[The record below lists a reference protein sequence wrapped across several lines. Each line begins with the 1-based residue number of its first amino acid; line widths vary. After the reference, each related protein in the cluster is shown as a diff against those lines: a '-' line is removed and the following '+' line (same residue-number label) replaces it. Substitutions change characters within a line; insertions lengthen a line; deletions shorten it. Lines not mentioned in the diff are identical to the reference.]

1 MILQAC
7 LNGSRDRREHPG
19 LPVTAAELAA
29 AAREAVAAGAVDLHV
44 HPKDA
49 AGADTLDPVAVAEA
63 VERVRAA
70 VPGVPVGVTTG
81 AWAAPDPRIRA
92 ALVRSWTVL
101 PDHASVNWHEEGAD
115 EVAAA
120 LAERGVA
127 VEAGLFSGTDAV
139 ARFRASP
146 RAGSVLRILAEV
158 TDTDPGTAERS
169 ARALLDDIGTDPPA
183 PVLLHGEDGGA
194 WPVLRLA
201 LRQGLSTRVGL
212 EDVLHLP
219 DGSPAPG
226 NAALIRAAAAGVAA
240 AVGTAACGRRRRGVP
255 GTGG

>member
-19 LPVTAAELAA
+19 LPVTAAELAE

-49 AGADTLDPVAVAEA
+49 TGADTLDPEAVADT
-63 VERVRAA
+63 VSRIRAA

-92 ALVRSWTVL
+92 ELVRSWTVL
-101 PDHASVNWHEEGAD
+101 PDHASVNWHEDGAD
-115 EVAAA
+115 LVAAA

-127 VEAGLFSGTDAV
+127 IEAGLFSGTDAV
-139 ARFRASP
+139 TRFRASP
-146 RAGSVLRILAEV
+146 FAGAALRILAEV
-158 TDTDPGTAERS
+158 TEPDPTTAETT
-169 ARALLDDIGTDPPA
+169 ARALLTALGPDLPA

-201 LRQGLSTRVGL
+201 LRRGLSARVGL
-212 EDVLHLP
+212 EDTLHLP
-219 DGSPAPG
+219 DGAPAPG
-226 NAALIRAAAAGVAA
+226 NAALTRAAASVAEA
-240 AVGTAACGRRRRGVP
+240 DGGRRCGGVDERG
-255 GTGG
+255 